1 VELKREVKSSEN
13 LYVLL
18 AYCANASMVF
28 AYCRLLPCSLKQPK
42 ICPFM
47 PSVAPLNEVIFG
59 TLGDSPDVAE
69 CLFPF
74 VRLSRLRLL
83 RLRPPLVALPLPAP
97 PERSAE
103 LMVVLLT
110 ELLLILFYERQ
121 VVR

>member
-1 VELKREVKSSEN
+1 
-13 LYVLL
+13 
-18 AYCANASMVF
+18 
-28 AYCRLLPCSLKQPK
+28 
-42 ICPFM
+42 M

-83 RLRPPLVALPLPAP
+83 RLRPPLVPTCGLGVALPLPAP

-121 VVR
+121 VVW